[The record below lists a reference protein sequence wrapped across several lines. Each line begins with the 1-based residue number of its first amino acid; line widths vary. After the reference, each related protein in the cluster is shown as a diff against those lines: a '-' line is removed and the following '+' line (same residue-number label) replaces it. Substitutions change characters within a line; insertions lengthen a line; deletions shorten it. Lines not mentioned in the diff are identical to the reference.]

1 MEIILK
7 KYHKGLGEKNDIVS
21 VKPGFARNY
30 LIPQGIAMIAN
41 TTNRKIHAN
50 HLKFKDKYEAK
61 LIAEYTEI
69 AAVLEKTVVNVGAK
83 VGTTDKIFGSITT
96 HHLAEAIEAQLGVEV
111 DRKKITILGDE
122 IKTTGEYSANV
133 NLHEQVQATVKFM
146 VVAE

>member
-21 VKPGFARNY
+21 VKPGFARNF
-30 LIPQGIAMIAN
+30 LIPQGVAMIAN
-41 TTNRKIHAN
+41 ETNRKIHTN

-61 LIAEYTEI
+61 LIADYTEI
-69 AAVLEKTVVNVGAK
+69 AEILAKTVVNVGAK

-96 HHLAEAIEAQLGVEV
+96 HHLAEAIKAQLGVEV
-111 DRKKITILGDE
+111 DRKKVSIAEE
-122 IKTTGEYSANV
+122 IKTLGEYKANV
-133 NLHEQVQATVKFM
+133 NLHEKVQAEVTFA